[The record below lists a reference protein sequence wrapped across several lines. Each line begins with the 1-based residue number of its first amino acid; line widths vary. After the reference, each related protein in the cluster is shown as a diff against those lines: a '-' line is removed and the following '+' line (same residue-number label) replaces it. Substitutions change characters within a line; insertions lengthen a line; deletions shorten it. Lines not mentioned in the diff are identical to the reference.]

1 MMRSRNS
8 GAVLLLLG
16 VLPLLLGA
24 CRQLVN
30 DVLPK
35 SIAPEVVQ
43 QAAKPGSWYS
53 HLPEHDPHFCLRT
66 ETSLKWKDPQ
76 LQLGYWKGLHPESPH
91 RVLMEARGDTL
102 IVHRYYVWDGCT
114 VGETKMRD
122 LLATLRHDALYH
134 ALKEG
139 ADFSRRQVDLA
150 FLRDQEQADVS
161 FAWLNYLCIRLF
173 GGFYNRSQGE
183 KTMLIYPTPNDELP

>member
-1 MMRSRNS
+1 MFLLFIGLS
-8 GAVLLLLG
+8 AVLFG
-16 VLPLLLGA
+16 G

-43 QAAKPGSWYS
+43 QARKPGSWYS
-53 HLPEHDPHFCLRT
+53 HLPERDPHFCLRT
-66 ETSLKWKDPQ
+66 ETSLKWHDPK
-76 LQLGYWKGLHPESPH
+76 LKLGYWKGLHPESPH
-91 RVLMEARGDTL
+91 RVLMEAKGDTL
-102 IVHRYYVWDGCT
+102 IVHRHYVWDGCT

-150 FLRDQEQADVS
+150 FWRDQERADVG
-161 FAWLNYLCIRLF
+161 FAWLNYLCVRLF

-183 KTMLIYPTPNDELP
+183 KTMLIEPTPKEDTL

>member
-1 MMRSRNS
+1 MMKSHNS
-8 GAVLLLLG
+8 GAALLFMVLLC
-16 VLPLLLGA
+16 VLLGA
-24 CRQLVN
+24 CRQMVN

-53 HLPEHDPHFCLRT
+53 HLPERDPYFCLRT
-66 ETSLKWKDPQ
+66 ETSLKWQDPK
-76 LQLGYWKGLHPESPH
+76 LKLGNWKGLHPDAPH
-91 RVLMEARGDTL
+91 RVLMEAKDDTL

-150 FLRDQEQADVS
+150 FLRDQERAGVG

-183 KTMLIYPTPNDELP
+183 KTMLICPTTQEKTP

>member
-1 MMRSRNS
+1 MIRLHNRRVFLLFIGLS
-8 GAVLLLLG
+8 AVLFG
-16 VLPLLLGA
+16 G

-43 QAAKPGSWYS
+43 QARKPGSWYS
-53 HLPEHDPHFCLRT
+53 HLPERDPHFCLRT
-66 ETSLKWKDPQ
+66 ETSLKWHDPK
-76 LQLGYWKGLHPESPH
+76 LKLGYWKGLHPESPH
-91 RVLMEARGDTL
+91 RVLMEAKGDTL
-102 IVHRYYVWDGCT
+102 IVHRHYVWDGCT

-150 FLRDQEQADVS
+150 FWRDQERADVG
-161 FAWLNYLCIRLF
+161 FAWLNYLCVRLF

-183 KTMLIYPTPNDELP
+183 KTMLIEPTPKEDTL